1 MSELDE
7 VRLDRS
13 EGGPE
18 GGGPGGR
25 FPWGWVVALLVVV
38 AAGGG
43 IAWWLLREAPEP
55 EPAPAAEEP
64 ASVDSAPEVVE
75 PEVEEE
81 PLELPP
87 LEASDEVVRRLVSGL
102 SSQPV
107 LASWLATEDLV
118 ESFVVVVD
126 NVAVGVVP
134 RSQVDSLAPEGP
146 FRATEGEDGPPRV
159 DPASWERYDPAAA
172 VVASLD
178 TRGTA
183 ELYRRLRP
191 LIDEAARERLG
202 YGAERF
208 DRTLRRAILHLL
220 ETPVPAA
227 PPALERQ
234 TISYHYADPRLEELS
249 TAQKHLLRMGPENQR
264 RVQAQLRA
272 LARELGVPEERIP
285 RERVLRPAA

>member
-25 FPWGWVVALLVVV
+25 SPWGWLVALLVVL

-43 IAWWLLREAPEP
+43 VAWYLLRGEEEP
-55 EPAPAAEEP
+55 EPAPVAEEP
-64 ASVDSAPEVVE
+64 AAVEPVPGIVE
-75 PEVEEE
+75 PEEEE

-87 LEASDEVVRRLVSGL
+87 LSASDEVVRRLVAGL
-102 SSQPV
+102 SSQPA

-118 ESFVVVVD
+118 ERFVVVVD

-134 RSQVDSLAPEGP
+134 RTEVEPLAPEGG
-146 FRATEGEDGPPRV
+146 FRATAAEGEAPRV

-178 TRGTA
+178 ARGTA
-183 ELYRRLRP
+183 GLYRRLRP
-191 LIDEAARERLG
+191 LINEAAGERLG

-208 DRTLRRAILHLL
+208 DQTLRRAIVHLL
-220 ETPVPAA
+220 ETPVPAEA
-227 PPALERQ
+227 PALERE
-234 TISYHYADPRLEELS
+234 TLSYRYADPRLEELS
-249 TAQKHLLRMGPENQR
+249 AAQKHLLRMGPDNQR
-264 RVQAQLRA
+264 RVQAKLRT
-272 LARELGVPEERIP
+272 LARELGVPEAQIP
-285 RERVLRPAA
+285 RERVLPPAG

>member
-1 MSELDE
+1 MSELED

-25 FPWGWVVALLVVV
+25 SPWGWVAALVVV
-38 AAGGG
+38 LAAGGG
-43 IAWWLLREAPEP
+43 IAWYLLRGEEEP
-55 EPAPAAEEP
+55 EPAPAVEEP
-64 ASVDSAPEVVE
+64 ASVEPSPVE
-75 PEVEEE
+75 PEEEE

-87 LEASDEVVRRLVSGL
+87 LSASDEVVRRLVAGL
-102 SSQPV
+102 SGHPA

-118 ESFVVVVD
+118 ESFVVTVD

-134 RSQVDSLAPEGP
+134 RSEVEALDPEGE
-146 FRATEGEDGPPRV
+146 FQATAPEDGPPRV
-159 DPASWERYDPAAA
+159 DPASWARYDPAAA

-183 ELYRRLRP
+183 ELYRRLGP

-208 DRTLRRAILHLL
+208 DETLRRAILHLL
-220 ETPVPAA
+220 EAPVPAG

-234 TISYHYADPRLEELS
+234 TVSYRYADPRLEELS
-249 TAQKHLLRMGPENQR
+249 TAQKHLLRMGPDNQR
-264 RVQAQLRA
+264 RVQAKLRA
-272 LARELGVPEERIP
+272 LARELGVPEDRIP
-285 RERVLRPAA
+285 RERVIEPAS